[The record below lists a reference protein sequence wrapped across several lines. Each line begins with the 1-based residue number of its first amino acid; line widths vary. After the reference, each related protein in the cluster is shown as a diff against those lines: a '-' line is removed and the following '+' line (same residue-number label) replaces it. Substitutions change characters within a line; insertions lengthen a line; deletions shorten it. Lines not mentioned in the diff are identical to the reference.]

1 MYRPRSLDVEG
12 TVLRISVVIPCLN
25 GAAVIPDQ
33 LRALAAQTWPGWWEV
48 VVADNG
54 STDGTADVVERF
66 RPLLPR
72 VRVVDASQ
80 RPGQPHA
87 LNTGV
92 RLAQGDAVCLLD
104 ADDRAAPGYLGA
116 MALALEGN
124 GLVAAS
130 YDTETLNDAAMV
142 RVRGT
147 PQRDHLLNAY
157 RYLPYAG
164 SGGLGFHRRAFDLIG
179 GFDEQLRWLF
189 DVDFCWRAQRRG
201 TPLTFVPDAVV
212 QIRLRGDPA
221 ALYRQERNWAS
232 VEPLL
237 YRRYRQAGMPRSSL
251 RAAARGWARAVVRL
265 PELRD
270 PERDAHYR
278 RLLGQRVGRL
288 HGSFRQRVVF
298 L

>member
-1 MYRPRSLDVEG
+1 VEE
-12 TVLRISVVIPCLN
+12 TVPRISVVIPCLN
-25 GAAVIPDQ
+25 GAADIPDQ
-33 LRALAAQTWPGWWEV
+33 LLALAAQTWSGWWEV

-54 STDGTADVVERF
+54 STDGSADVAMEFADR
-66 RPLLPR
+66 LPR

-80 RPGQPHA
+80 RLGQAHA
-87 LNTGV
+87 LNVGV
-92 RLAQGDAVCLLD
+92 GLSAGDAICLLD
-104 ADDRAAPGYLGA
+104 ADDQAAPSYLAA
-116 MALALEGN
+116 MAAALERHD
-124 GLVAAS
+124 LVAAS
-130 YDTETLNDAAMV
+130 YDSETLNGAAEL
-142 RVRGT
+142 RSRGT

-157 RYLPYAG
+157 GFLPYAG
-164 SGGLGFHRRAFDLIG
+164 SGGLGFRRGVFEPIG
-179 GFDEQLRWLF
+179 GFDEQLLWLF
-189 DVDFCWRAQRRG
+189 DVDFCWRAQHRG
-201 TPLTFVPDAVV
+201 IPITFVPDAVV
-212 QIRLRGDPA
+212 RIRLRGDPA

-270 PERDAHYR
+270 PERDAHYL

-288 HGSFRQRVVF
+288 HGSLRHRVVF